1 MPRRRHSTRSHR
13 PRRPV
18 LKGNAMTTELV
29 KHGSTLTDQIEWTR
43 LVTDGDRAGSILPEA
58 YRGKPANVLIAVGLG
73 SSMGL
78 SPAESLYRIS
88 VIKGKP
94 TAGAELIAAN
104 VRKAGHKL
112 RVTTEPG
119 TVTATI
125 LRSDDPD
132 FPFTVTRDMAW
143 AQRMGLAQNDNYK
156 KQPETML
163 QWRAISA
170 VARLACPEALYG
182 VTYTPEEV
190 ETAPDATPARRS
202 AADAFNPAPADSPP
216 AMNDDAEA
224 VEATV
229 EPDEPRPLTAHTR
242 RKMFA
247 LLAEVDPDATD
258 DDQRKG
264 MALVL
269 GRPVDSRSSLTE
281 DDAHAVIDA
290 LKAEL
295 TRREIA
301 ALAQGDAAQT
311 GGE

>member
-1 MPRRRHSTRSHR
+1 
-13 PRRPV
+13 
-18 LKGNAMTTELV
+18 MTAELV

-190 ETAPDATPARRS
+190 ESAPDAAPARRS
-202 AADAFNPAPADSPP
+202 AAGAFNPAPADSPP
-216 AMNDDAEA
+216 AMNDDAEV
-224 VEATV
+224 VEATL
-229 EPDEPRPLTAHTR
+229 EPNVPDATDLTDRTR

-247 LLAEVDPDATD
+247 LLAKVDPNAD
-258 DDQRKG
+258 DDAQRKG
-264 MALVL
+264 VSLVL
-269 GRPVDSRSSLTE
+269 GREITSRADLTE
-281 DDAHAVIDA
+281 DDAHAVIAA
-290 LKAEL
+290 LQAEL
-295 TRREIA
+295 DRR
-301 ALAQGDAAQT
+301 DTAQT